1 MARAKNRPLEATKS
15 PVPLTTRQPGKEVAW
30 MAAATRNLQEYHE
43 CTKRCALELKKHDGL
58 STGARFFGAAF
69 SLLSAGKK
77 RADLDRVI
85 DGTID
90 AGTSVEMLSF
100 FLHHRLPRGRGTK
113 ARTEKYVAQYVAE
126 YFEVKEKRNMEKRF
140 HDAVVFLFEEGFTRE
155 ELHKLAAQAEET

>member
-1 MARAKNRPLEATKS
+1 MARTKNRTLEATKS
-15 PVPLTTRQPGKEVAW
+15 QVPLTTSRQAKEIVW
-30 MAAATRNLQEYHE
+30 MAAATRNQREYHE
-43 CTKRCALELKKHDGL
+43 WTKRCALELKKHDGL

-69 SLLSAGKK
+69 ALLSAGKK

-85 DGTID
+85 DSAID

-100 FLHHRLPRGRGTK
+100 FLHHRLPRGCG
-113 ARTEKYVAQYVAE
+113 AEGRTEKYVAE
-126 YFEVKEKRNMEKRF
+126 YFAAKEKRNREKRF